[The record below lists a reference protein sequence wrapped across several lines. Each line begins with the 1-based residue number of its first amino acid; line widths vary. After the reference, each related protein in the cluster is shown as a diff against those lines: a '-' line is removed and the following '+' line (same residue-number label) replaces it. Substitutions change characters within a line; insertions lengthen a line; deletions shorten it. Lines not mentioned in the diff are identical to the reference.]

1 VLCLIDAH
9 RSSHNEERS
18 REAKVRQR
26 LIGKEVHVTP
36 GHPACVE
43 PFSEGTHSFPADVAQ
58 NEYFPR
64 TILCSL
70 STVAYG
76 SSPAFKLSPI
86 LPPLVAASGQQD
98 TELQLR
104 VFSEH
109 HPSMR
114 Q

>member
-26 LIGKEVHVTP
+26 LTGKEVHIAP
-36 GHPACVE
+36 GHPARIE

-64 TILCSL
+64 TILGSL
-70 STVAYG
+70 STAAYG
-76 SSPAFKLSPI
+76 GSPYPKL
-86 LPPLVAASGQQD
+86 
-98 TELQLR
+98 
-104 VFSEH
+104 
-109 HPSMR
+109 
-114 Q
+114 